1 LIFIQ
6 VLPLYLPNSRKEGIL
21 VNGIE
26 FAQQRKKIGYINILM
41 VISLVAID
49 LLKIAKLICK
59 VKGL

>member
-1 LIFIQ
+1 MIVIRFLT
-6 VLPLYLPNSRKEGIL
+6 LYLQNSRKEGIL

>member
-1 LIFIQ
+1 MIVIQ
-6 VLPLYLPNSRKEGIL
+6 FLTLYLQNSRKEGIL

-26 FAQQRKKIGYINILM
+26 FALQRGKNNYANILM